1 MHGSTPSHP
10 ATVDI
15 PVILTIMA
23 KSKNKSLS
31 QFPPLVFNIFKPA
44 RMTSYDVIR
53 HFKRHLPQGYGK
65 IGHFGTL
72 DPFASGVL
80 MIGIGG
86 AARLNDYIHDLL
98 PKTYLAVGKLGIE
111 TPTGDYES
119 EISQRDDSLYLKR
132 EIASFSAE
140 FIEERLREKFLGE
153 YWQAPHKYSASKFMG
168 RNMHEWAR
176 EGVEVKK
183 EAVKRFVHD
192 IQVVKYKFPYL
203 SVRVT
208 VSSGTY
214 VRTLFNHMSNE
225 LGTIGSL
232 IALVREQIGPAQ
244 SSEAIIKRDWPLD
257 KTMPIISKGM
267 RVDDLLPFD
276 KIILTETQKEAFKCG
291 AFLKADKVTIIKRDL
306 SNEFIWMEDEQGHL
320 VGMAY
325 KHSENEIRPKINFH
339 LEVPDEP

>member
-1 MHGSTPSHP
+1 
-10 ATVDI
+10 
-15 PVILTIMA
+15 MA
-23 KSKNKSLS
+23 KNKSLS

-53 HFKRHLPQGYGK
+53 HFKRHLPKGYGK

-86 AARLNDYIHDLL
+86 AARLNEYIHDLL

-119 EISQRDDSLYLKR
+119 EIIQRDDSVYLKR
-132 EIASFSAE
+132 EIAKFSAE

-183 EAVKRFVHD
+183 EPVLRHVYD
-192 IQVVKYKFPYL
+192 IRVVKYKFPYL

-232 IALVREQIGPAQ
+232 VALVREKIGFATTKN
-244 SSEAIIKRDWPLD
+244 AIKKKDWPLEREFPVLE
-257 KTMPIISKGM
+257 KGIPI
-267 RVDDLLPFD
+267 DELLPFD
-276 KIILTETQKEAFKCG
+276 RVQLTESQTTAFKCG
-291 AFLKADKVTIIKRDL
+291 AFLKLDQVTITKRNF
-306 SNEFIWMEDEQGHL
+306 SEEYVWMSDDKNQLFGLGHREVPL
-320 VGMAY
+320 
-325 KHSENEIRPKINFH
+325 ELRPKIKFH
-339 LEVPDEP
+339 LGELDET

>member
-1 MHGSTPSHP
+1 
-10 ATVDI
+10 
-15 PVILTIMA
+15 MA
-23 KSKNKSLS
+23 KNKSLS

-53 HFKRHLPQGYGK
+53 HFKRNLPKGYGK

-86 AARLNDYIHDLL
+86 AARLNEYIHDLL

-119 EISQRDDSLYLKR
+119 EIIQRDDSVYLKR
-132 EIASFSAE
+132 EIAKFSSE

-183 EAVKRFVHD
+183 EPVLRHVYD
-192 IQVVKYKFPYL
+192 IRVVKYKFPYL

-232 IALVREQIGPAQ
+232 VALVREKIGFATTKN
-244 SSEAIIKRDWPLD
+244 AIKKKDWPLEREFPVLE
-257 KTMPIISKGM
+257 KGIPI
-267 RVDDLLPFD
+267 DELLPFD
-276 KIILTETQKEAFKCG
+276 RVQLTESQTTAFKCG
-291 AFLKADKVTIIKRDL
+291 AFLKLDQVTITKRNFSD
-306 SNEFIWMEDEQGHL
+306 EYVWMNDDKNQLFGLGHREVPL
-320 VGMAY
+320 
-325 KHSENEIRPKINFH
+325 ELRPKIKFH
-339 LEVPDEP
+339 LGELDET

>member
-1 MHGSTPSHP
+1 
-10 ATVDI
+10 
-15 PVILTIMA
+15 
-23 KSKNKSLS
+23 
-31 QFPPLVFNIFKPA
+31 
-44 RMTSYDVIR
+44 MTSYDVIR
-53 HFKRHLPQGYGK
+53 HFKRHLPMGFGK

-111 TPTGDYES
+111 TPTGDWES
-119 EISQRDDSLYLKR
+119 EVSQRDDSLYLKR

-140 FIEERLREKFLGE
+140 FIEERIRMKFLGE

-176 EGVEVKK
+176 EGIEVKK
-183 EAVKRFVHD
+183 EPVKRFVHD
-192 IQVVKYKFPYL
+192 IKVVKYKFPYL

-214 VRTLFNHMSNE
+214 VRTLFNHMANE

-232 IALVREQIGPAQ
+232 IALVREEIGPANTKN
-244 SSEAIIKRDWPLD
+244 AIIKRDWPID
-257 KTMPIISKGM
+257 KTLPIIGKGM
-267 RVDDLLPFD
+267 RIDELLPFD
-276 KIILTETQKEAFKCG
+276 QAILNDSQVLAFKNG
-291 AFLKADKVTIIKRDL
+291 AFLKPSELNLKKRHFHPE
-306 SNEFIWMEDEQGHL
+306 NIWMLDEKNNVL
-320 VGMAY
+320 GMAQ
-325 KHSENEIRPKINFH
+325 KTSDVEVRPKINFH
-339 LEVPDEP
+339 LVDPDGT

>member
-1 MHGSTPSHP
+1 
-10 ATVDI
+10 
-15 PVILTIMA
+15 MA
-23 KSKNKSLS
+23 KNKSLS

-53 HFKRHLPQGYGK
+53 HFKRHLPMGFGK

-86 AARLNDYIHDLL
+86 AARLNDYIHELL

-119 EISQRDDSLYLKR
+119 EITQRDDSLYLKR

-140 FIEERLREKFLGE
+140 FIEERLRMKFLGE

-176 EGVEVKK
+176 EGIEVKK
-183 EAVKRFVHD
+183 EPVLRFVHD
-192 IQVVKYKFPYL
+192 IKVVKYKFPYL

-208 VSSGTY
+208 VSSGNY
-214 VRTLFNHMSNE
+214 VRTLFNHMANE

-232 IALVREQIGPAQ
+232 IALVREQIGPANTKN
-244 SSEAIIKRDWPLD
+244 AIIKRDWPID
-257 KTMPIISKGM
+257 KTLPIISKGM
-267 RVDDLLPFD
+267 RIDDLLPFD
-276 KIILTETQKEAFKCG
+276 KVHLTETQLLAFKNG
-291 AFLKADKVTIIKRDL
+291 AFMKKDELNIEKRNL
-306 SNEFIWMEDEQGHL
+306 SNEYLWMEDEKKNLAGL
-320 VGMAY
+320 AY
-325 KHSENEIRPKINFH
+325 ISGPNEVRPKINFH
-339 LEVPDEP
+339 LEVPDET

>member
-1 MHGSTPSHP
+1 
-10 ATVDI
+10 
-15 PVILTIMA
+15 MA
-23 KSKNKSLS
+23 KNKSLS

-53 HFKRHLPQGYGK
+53 HFKRHLPKGYGK

-86 AARLNDYIHDLL
+86 AARLNEYIHDLL

-119 EISQRDDSLYLKR
+119 EIIQRDDSVYLKR
-132 EIASFSAE
+132 EIAKFSAE

-176 EGVEVKK
+176 EGVEIKK
-183 EAVKRFVHD
+183 EPVLRHVYD
-192 IQVVKYKFPYL
+192 IRVVKYKFPYL

-232 IALVREQIGPAQ
+232 VALVREKIGFATTKN
-244 SSEAIIKRDWPLD
+244 ALKKKDWPLEREFPVLE
-257 KTMPIISKGM
+257 KGIPI
-267 RVDDLLPFD
+267 DELLPFD
-276 KIILTETQKEAFKCG
+276 RVQLSESQTTAFKCG
-291 AFLKADKVTIIKRDL
+291 AFLKLDQVTITKRNF
-306 SNEFIWMEDEQGHL
+306 SEEYVWMNDDKNQLFGLGHREVPL
-320 VGMAY
+320 
-325 KHSENEIRPKINFH
+325 ELRPKIKFH
-339 LEVPDEP
+339 LGELDET

>member
-1 MHGSTPSHP
+1 
-10 ATVDI
+10 
-15 PVILTIMA
+15 MA
-23 KSKNKSLS
+23 KNKSLS

-53 HFKRHLPQGYGK
+53 HFKRHLPKGYGK

-86 AARLNDYIHDLL
+86 AARLNEYIHDLL

-119 EISQRDDSLYLKR
+119 EIIQRDDSVYLKR
-132 EIASFSAE
+132 EIAKFSAE

-183 EAVKRFVHD
+183 EPVLRHVYD
-192 IQVVKYKFPYL
+192 IRVVKYKFPYL

-232 IALVREQIGPAQ
+232 VALVREKIGFATTKN
-244 SSEAIIKRDWPLD
+244 AIKKKDWPLEREFPVLE
-257 KTMPIISKGM
+257 KGIPI
-267 RVDDLLPFD
+267 DELLPFD
-276 KIILTETQKEAFKCG
+276 RVQLTESQTTAFKCG
-291 AFLKADKVTIIKRDL
+291 AFLKLDQVTITKRNF
-306 SNEFIWMEDEQGHL
+306 SEEYVWMNDDKNQLFGLGHREVPL
-320 VGMAY
+320 
-325 KHSENEIRPKINFH
+325 ELRPKIKFH
-339 LEVPDEP
+339 LGELDET

>member
-1 MHGSTPSHP
+1 
-10 ATVDI
+10 
-15 PVILTIMA
+15 MA
-23 KSKNKSLS
+23 KNKSLS

-44 RMTSYDVIR
+44 KMTSYDVIR
-53 HFKRHLPQGYGK
+53 HFKRNLPTGFGK

-86 AARLNDYIHDLL
+86 AARLNDYIHEFL

-119 EISQRDDSLYLKR
+119 EVSQRDDSVYLKR
-132 EIASFSAE
+132 EIASFSGE
-140 FIEERLREKFLGE
+140 FIEERLKAKFLGE

-176 EGVEVKK
+176 EGIEVKK
-183 EAVKRFVHD
+183 EPVLRHVYD

-232 IALVREQIGPAQ
+232 IALVREKIGAATTQ
-244 SSEAIIKRDWPLD
+244 NALKMKNWPMNRELGV
-257 KTMPIISKGM
+257 IEKGI
-267 RVDDLLPFD
+267 RVDDLLSFD
-276 KIILTETQKEAFKCG
+276 RAVLDDQQTVAFKNG
-291 AFLKADKVTIIKRDL
+291 AFLKPDSLVITKRNF
-306 SNEFIWMEDEQGHL
+306 SEQYIWMTDEKNHL
-320 VGMAY
+320 LGLAQ
-325 KHSENEIRPKINFH
+325 KSFPTEIRPKINFH
-339 LEVPDEP
+339 LEALDET

>member
-1 MHGSTPSHP
+1 
-10 ATVDI
+10 
-15 PVILTIMA
+15 MA
-23 KSKNKSLS
+23 KNKSLS

-53 HFKRHLPQGYGK
+53 HFKRNLPKGYGK

-86 AARLNDYIHDLL
+86 AARLNEYIHDLL

-119 EISQRDDSLYLKR
+119 EIIQRDDSVYLKR
-132 EIASFSAE
+132 EIAKFSAE

-183 EAVKRFVHD
+183 EPVLRHVYD
-192 IQVVKYKFPYL
+192 IRVVKYKFPYL

-232 IALVREQIGPAQ
+232 VALVREKIGFATTKN
-244 SSEAIIKRDWPLD
+244 AIKKKDWPLEREFPVLE
-257 KTMPIISKGM
+257 KGIPI
-267 RVDDLLPFD
+267 DELLPFD
-276 KIILTETQKEAFKCG
+276 RVQLTESQTTAFKCG
-291 AFLKADKVTIIKRDL
+291 AFLKLDQVTITKRNF
-306 SNEFIWMEDEQGHL
+306 SEEYVWMNDDKNQLFGLGHREVPL
-320 VGMAY
+320 
-325 KHSENEIRPKINFH
+325 ELRPKIKFH
-339 LEVPDEP
+339 LGELDET

>member
-1 MHGSTPSHP
+1 
-10 ATVDI
+10 
-15 PVILTIMA
+15 MA
-23 KSKNKSLS
+23 KNKSLS

-53 HFKRHLPQGYGK
+53 HFKRHLPKGYGK

-86 AARLNDYIHDLL
+86 AARLNEYIHDLL

-119 EISQRDDSLYLKR
+119 EIIQRDDSVYLKR
-132 EIASFSAE
+132 EIAKFSAE

-183 EAVKRFVHD
+183 EPVLRHVYD
-192 IQVVKYKFPYL
+192 IRVVKYKFPYL

-232 IALVREQIGPAQ
+232 VALVREKIGFATTKN
-244 SSEAIIKRDWPLD
+244 ALKKKDWPLEREFPVLE
-257 KTMPIISKGM
+257 KGIPI
-267 RVDDLLPFD
+267 DELLPFD
-276 KIILTETQKEAFKCG
+276 RVQLSESQTTAFKCG
-291 AFLKADKVTIIKRDL
+291 AFLKLDQVTITKRNF
-306 SNEFIWMEDEQGHL
+306 SEEYVWMNDDKNQLFGLGHREVPL
-320 VGMAY
+320 
-325 KHSENEIRPKINFH
+325 ELRPKIKFH
-339 LEVPDEP
+339 LGELDET

>member
-1 MHGSTPSHP
+1 
-10 ATVDI
+10 
-15 PVILTIMA
+15 MA
-23 KSKNKSLS
+23 KNKSLS

-53 HFKRHLPQGYGK
+53 HFKRHLPQGFGK

-119 EISQRDDSLYLKR
+119 EIIQRDDSVYLKR

-140 FIEERLREKFLGE
+140 FIEERLRSKFLGD

-176 EGVEVKK
+176 EGIEVKK
-183 EAVKRFVHD
+183 EPVLRFVHD
-192 IQVVKYKFPYL
+192 IKVVKYKFPYL

-214 VRTLFNHMSNE
+214 VRTLFNHMANE

-232 IALVREQIGPAQ
+232 IALVREQIGPANTKN
-244 SSEAIIKRDWPLD
+244 AIFKRDWPIDRTL
-257 KTMPIISKGM
+257 PIISKGM
-267 RVDDLLPFD
+267 RIDDLLPFD
-276 KIILTETQKEAFKCG
+276 KVHLTETQKDAFKNG
-291 AFLKADKVTIIKRDL
+291 AFMKTDELNIEKRKL
-306 SNEFIWMEDEQGHL
+306 CNEFLWMEDEKKNL
-320 VGMAY
+320 AGMAY
-325 KHSENEIRPKINFH
+325 KSGPNEVRPKINFH
-339 LEVPDEP
+339 LEVPDESSSHHDLE